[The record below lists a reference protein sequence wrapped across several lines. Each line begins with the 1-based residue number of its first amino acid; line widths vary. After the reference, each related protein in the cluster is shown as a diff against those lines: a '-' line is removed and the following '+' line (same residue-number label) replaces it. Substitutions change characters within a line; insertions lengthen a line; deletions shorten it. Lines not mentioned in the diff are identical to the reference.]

1 MPTSLA
7 PSTMHVGNALRRRL
21 CGLASLALAL
31 IVAGC
36 SSAATTSG
44 RAEPGEGVN
53 RSDRAELIRRILAST
68 VQLRSEREGGARRAA
83 SGVCVATDPAS
94 KRAWI
99 VTVRH
104 FLGPSRP
111 QEVWVRRPGET
122 ATLPA
127 VVFAVSD
134 EELGLDIA
142 IVEVEDPGLV
152 PVPLKQTPSS
162 LGDEALVVAFPWG
175 QRLTVVRGIVSQI
188 VSIPGESLVTGPARM
203 VDAHVSYGSS
213 GGGVFDARTGEL
225 IGMVET
231 YRTAKI
237 TIPELKDRVIEVPV
251 PGETVM
257 VPAPVIQQFLR
268 DFGLERRL
276 PK

>member
-1 MPTSLA
+1 VLIA
-7 PSTMHVGNALRRRL
+7 
-21 CGLASLALAL
+21 LALAA
-31 IVAGC
+31 AGC
-36 SSAATTSG
+36 SSIPTAAS
-44 RAEPGEGVN
+44 PG
-53 RSDRAELIRRILAST
+53 DRTELIRRILAST

-83 SGVCVATDPAS
+83 SGVCVATDPATR
-94 KRAWI
+94 RAWI

-111 QEVWVRRPGET
+111 QEVSVRRAGET

-142 IVEVEDPGLV
+142 IIEVEDPGLV
-152 PVPLKQTPSS
+152 PVRLKKQASN
-162 LGDEALVVAFPWG
+162 LGDESLVVSFPWG
-175 QRLTVVRGIVSQI
+175 QRLTVVQGIVSQI
-188 VSIPGESLVTGPARM
+188 VSIPGESLLTGPARM

-225 IGMVET
+225 IGIVET

-237 TIPELKDRVIEVPV
+237 AIPELKDRVLEVPV
-251 PGETVM
+251 PGETVL
-257 VPAPVIQQFLR
+257 VPAPVILQFVK

-276 PK
+276 P

>member
-1 MPTSLA
+1 VL
-7 PSTMHVGNALRRRL
+7 V
-21 CGLASLALAL
+21 ALAL
-31 IVAGC
+31 TAAAC
-36 SSAATTSG
+36 SSISVT
-44 RAEPGEGVN
+44 N
-53 RSDRAELIRRILAST
+53 DRPAIIRRILAST
-68 VQLRSEREGGARRAA
+68 VQLRSEREGGAQRAA

-94 KRAWI
+94 RRAWI
-99 VTVRH
+99 ITVRH

-111 QEVWVRRPGET
+111 QQVSIRRPGEN
-122 ATLPA
+122 AELPA
-127 VVFAVSD
+127 TVFAVSA

-142 IVEVEDPGLV
+142 IVEVQDPGLV
-152 PVPLKQTPSS
+152 PVRLKRDPSN
-162 LGDEALVVAFPWG
+162 LGDGALVVSFPWG
-175 QRLTVVRGIVSQI
+175 QRLTVVQGIVSQL
-188 VSIPGESLVTGPARM
+188 VGGSGESLVSGAARM

-225 IGMVET
+225 IGIVET

-251 PGETVM
+251 PGETVI
-257 VPAPVIQQFLR
+257 VPASALLQFAT

>member
-1 MPTSLA
+1 MLPSRVMPTSPA
-7 PSTMHVGNALRRRL
+7 PSSNARLPDDALRRRRGRR
-21 CGLASLALAL
+21 GLVWAALLLTA
-31 IVAGC
+31 AGC
-36 SSAATTSG
+36 TSITP
-44 RAEPGEGVN
+44 AV
-53 RSDRAELIRRILAST
+53 DRTELIRRILAST

-83 SGVCVATDPAS
+83 SGVVVATDPS
-94 KRAWI
+94 SRRAWI

-111 QEVWVRRPGET
+111 QEVSVRRSGQT
-122 ATLPA
+122 AELPA

-142 IVEVEDPGLV
+142 IVEVEDPGLT
-152 PVPLKQTPSS
+152 PVRLKQDVSN
-162 LGDEALVVAFPWG
+162 LGDEVLIVAFPWG

-188 VSIPGESLVTGPARM
+188 VSVPGESLVSGPARM

-213 GGGVFDARTGEL
+213 GGGVFDARSGEL
-225 IGMVET
+225 IGIVET

-237 TIPELKDRVIEVPV
+237 SIPELKDRVIEVPV
-251 PGETVM
+251 PGETVL
-257 VPAPVIQQFLR
+257 VPAPVISRFLV
-268 DFGLERRL
+268 DFGLGRRL

>member
-1 MPTSLA
+1 MLIA
-7 PSTMHVGNALRRRL
+7 
-21 CGLASLALAL
+21 LALAA
-31 IVAGC
+31 AGC
-36 SSAATTSG
+36 SSIPAAAS
-44 RAEPGEGVN
+44 PG
-53 RSDRAELIRRILAST
+53 DRTELIRRILAST

-83 SGVCVATDPAS
+83 SGVCVATDPATR
-94 KRAWI
+94 RAWI

-111 QEVWVRRPGET
+111 QEVSVRRAGET

-142 IVEVEDPGLV
+142 IIEVEDPGLL
-152 PVPLKQTPSS
+152 PVRLKKQASN
-162 LGDEALVVAFPWG
+162 LGDESLVVSFPWG
-175 QRLTVVRGIVSQI
+175 QRLTVVQGIVSQI
-188 VSIPGESLVTGPARM
+188 VSIPGESLLTGPARM

-225 IGMVET
+225 IGIVET

-237 TIPELKDRVIEVPV
+237 AIPELKDRVLEVPV
-251 PGETVM
+251 PGETVL
-257 VPAPVIQQFLR
+257 VPAPVILQFVK

-276 PK
+276 P

>member
-1 MPTSLA
+1 MPTRAVRSSSTRLA
-7 PSTMHVGNALRRRL
+7 DAPLRHGGVL
-21 CGLASLALAL
+21 LIALALA
-31 IVAGC
+31 ASGC
-36 SSAATTSG
+36 SSVAPA
-44 RAEPGEGVN
+44 AEPT
-53 RSDRAELIRRILAST
+53 ELIRRILAST

-83 SGVCVATDPAS
+83 SGVCVATDPS
-94 KRAWI
+94 RKRAWV

-111 QEVWVRRPGET
+111 QEVSVRRPGQTE
-122 ATLPA
+122 TLPA

-142 IVEVEDPGLV
+142 IVEVEDAGGMV
-152 PVPLKQTPSS
+152 PVPLKTKPSN
-162 LGDEALVVAFPWG
+162 LGDDTLVVAFPWG

-188 VSIPGESLVTGPARM
+188 VSIPGESLITGPARM

-225 IGMVET
+225 IGIVET

-237 TIPELKDRVIEVPV
+237 AIPELKERVIEVPV
-251 PGETVM
+251 PGETVL
-257 VPAPVIQQFLR
+257 VPASVIHQFVR

>member
-1 MPTSLA
+1 MW
-7 PSTMHVGNALRRRL
+7 V
-21 CGLASLALAL
+21 ALAL
-31 IVAGC
+31 TVAAC
-36 SSAATTSG
+36 SSIPVT
-44 RAEPGEGVN
+44 N
-53 RSDRAELIRRILAST
+53 DRPAIIRRILAST
-68 VQLRSEREGGARRAA
+68 VQLRSEREGGAQRAA

-94 KRAWI
+94 RRAWI
-99 VTVRH
+99 ITVRH

-111 QEVWVRRPGET
+111 QQVSIRRPGET
-122 ATLPA
+122 AELPA
-127 VVFAVSD
+127 TVFAVSA

-142 IVEVEDPGLV
+142 IVEVQDPGLV
-152 PVPLKQTPSS
+152 PVRLKREPSN
-162 LGDEALVVAFPWG
+162 LGDSALVVSFPWG
-175 QRLTVVRGIVSQI
+175 QRLTVVQGIVSQL
-188 VSIPGESLVTGPARM
+188 VGGSGESMVSGAARM

-225 IGMVET
+225 IGIVET

-251 PGETVM
+251 PGETVL
-257 VPAPVIQQFLR
+257 VPASALFQFAS

>member
-1 MPTSLA
+1 VLIA
-7 PSTMHVGNALRRRL
+7 
-21 CGLASLALAL
+21 LALAA
-31 IVAGC
+31 AGC
-36 SSAATTSG
+36 SSIPAAAS
-44 RAEPGEGVN
+44 PG
-53 RSDRAELIRRILAST
+53 DRTELIRRILAST

-83 SGVCVATDPAS
+83 SGVCVATDPATR
-94 KRAWI
+94 RAWI

-111 QEVWVRRPGET
+111 QEVSVRRAGET

-142 IVEVEDPGLV
+142 IIEVEDPGLL
-152 PVPLKQTPSS
+152 PVRLKKQASN
-162 LGDEALVVAFPWG
+162 LGDESLVVSFPWG
-175 QRLTVVRGIVSQI
+175 QRLTVVQGIVSQI
-188 VSIPGESLVTGPARM
+188 VSIPGESLLTGPARM

-225 IGMVET
+225 IGIVET

-237 TIPELKDRVIEVPV
+237 AIPELKDRVLEVPV
-251 PGETVM
+251 PGETVL
-257 VPAPVIQQFLR
+257 VPAPVILQFVK

-276 PK
+276 P

>member
-1 MPTSLA
+1 MATSGAL
-7 PSTMHVGNALRRRL
+7 PSTTPSTAEHLRR
-21 CGLASLALAL
+21 GFVL
-31 IVAGC
+31 IVLVLTAAGC
-36 SSAATTSG
+36 ASIPTAASSG
-44 RAEPGEGVN
+44 
-53 RSDRAELIRRILAST
+53 DRTELIGRLLAST

-83 SGVCVATDPAS
+83 SGVCVATDPATR
-94 KRAWI
+94 RAWI

-111 QEVWVRRPGET
+111 QEVSVRRPGQN

-134 EELGLDIA
+134 EELGIDIA

-152 PVPLKQTPSS
+152 PIRLKKQASN
-162 LGDEALVVAFPWG
+162 LGDETLVVAFPWG
-175 QRLTVVRGIVSQI
+175 QRLTVVQGIVSQI
-188 VSIPGESLVTGPARM
+188 VSTGDSLVTGPARM

-225 IGMVET
+225 IGIVET

-237 TIPELKDRVIEVPV
+237 AIPELKDRVLEVPV
-251 PGETVM
+251 PGETVL
-257 VPAPVIQQFLR
+257 VPATVILQFVK

-276 PK
+276 P